1 MEKWKDVIGFEG
13 LYQVSSLGRL
23 KSLNRKV
30 WNPGMNCYRTQ
41 YSRILSLVT
50 DKGGYLRV
58 TLSKDGRV
66 KQYLVHRIVAEAF
79 LPNPNNLPQ
88 INHIDECKTNNSVDN
103 LEWCNNEYN
112 CNYGNHNSNISDTQ
126 SIPIAQYRLDGT
138 FIKTWK
144 SSREV
149 ENVLGYSNVNILRCC
164 NGGFYSKSRQK
175 FVNVTQAYGYKWRK
189 INEQLSNGS

>member
-58 TLSKDGRV
+58 TLSKDGKV

-149 ENVLGYSNVNILRCC
+149 ENVLGYSNVNILR
-164 NGGFYSKSRQK
+164 
-175 FVNVTQAYGYKWRK
+175 
-189 INEQLSNGS
+189 

>member
-13 LYQVSSLGRL
+13 LYQVSNLGRL

-58 TLSKDGRV
+58 TLSKDGRA

-79 LPNPNNLPQ
+79 LPNLNNLPQ

-103 LEWCNNEYN
+103 L
-112 CNYGNHNSNISDTQ
+112 
-126 SIPIAQYRLDGT
+126 
-138 FIKTWK
+138 
-144 SSREV
+144 
-149 ENVLGYSNVNILRCC
+149 
-164 NGGFYSKSRQK
+164 
-175 FVNVTQAYGYKWRK
+175 
-189 INEQLSNGS
+189 